1 MGSIRYRPS
10 DGTPWRRALA
20 SRVHR
25 NAGKQRALAKS
36 SPAAD
41 VGSGERR
48 APPLCPKV
56 TVGCGVCNKYDGSR
70 QGQARVTLGWHQ
82 YELSIKGALLLLRP

>member
-1 MGSIRYRPS
+1 MGRR
-10 DGTPWRRALA
+10 GGEPWQAQFTETLENKERWR
-20 SRVHR
+20 
-25 NAGKQRALAKS
+25 KS